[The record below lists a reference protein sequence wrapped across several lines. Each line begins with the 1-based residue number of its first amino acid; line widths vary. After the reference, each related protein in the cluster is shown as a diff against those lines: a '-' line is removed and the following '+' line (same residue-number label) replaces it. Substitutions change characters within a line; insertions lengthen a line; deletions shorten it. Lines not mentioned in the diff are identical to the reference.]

1 MAKTKATQQIV
12 SPEVINMIRDIDRS
26 LFDKR
31 EELHLDLF
39 HMSYYTGGMSLT
51 NLASLEWFDIDDGD
65 ILECTRFLYPLCD
78 GIEFDHRHMGILNKY
93 ALTDTDD
100 DGFIFPVDDT
110 IKTSVKGWKNR
121 INAIAS
127 EINKT
132 LQKAVSILGLDV
144 KVTFRSARYS
154 YLLLCAQ
161 EGISFPEALKFA
173 GGYAIRAY
181 DYYEN
186 RIQPYFTVLKQ
197 VSNALHYSSAETNRK
212 LVN

>member
-1 MAKTKATQQIV
+1 MAKTKVTQQIV
-12 SPEVINMIRDIDRS
+12 SPEVINKIRDIDPG
-26 LFDKR
+26 LFDER

-39 HMSYYTGGMSLT
+39 LMSYYTGGISLT
-51 NLASLEWFDIDDGD
+51 DLATLEWCDIDDGVMD
-65 ILECTRFLYPLCD
+65 CTGFLYPECA
-78 GIEFDHRHMGILNKY
+78 GIKLDHRHMSILNKY
-93 ALTDTDD
+93 ALTDD
-100 DGFIFPVDDT
+100 DGFIFPVGDAV
-110 IKTSVKGWKNR
+110 KTSVKGWANF
-121 INAIAS
+121 INAVAS

-132 LQKAVSILGLDV
+132 LKKAVDILGLDV

-173 GGYAIRAY
+173 GGYAIRPY

-186 RIQPYFTVLKQ
+186 ITQSKLPMMKQ
-197 VSNALHYSSAETNRK
+197 RSNAFGFMKTNRE

>member
-12 SPEVINMIRDIDRS
+12 FPEVINKIRDIDRG
-26 LFDKR
+26 LFDER

-39 HMSYYTGGMSLT
+39 LISYYTGGISLT
-51 NLASLEWFDIDDGD
+51 DLATLEWCDIDDGVLD
-65 ILECTRFLYPLCD
+65 CTGFLYPECA
-78 GIEFDHRHMGILNKY
+78 GIRLDHRHMSILNKY
-93 ALTDTDD
+93 ALTDD
-100 DGFIFPVDDT
+100 DGFIFPVGDAV
-110 IKTSVKGWKNR
+110 KTSVKGWANF
-121 INAIAS
+121 INAVAS

-132 LQKAVSILGLDV
+132 LKKAVDILGLDV

-161 EGISFPEALKFA
+161 EGVSFPEALEFA
-173 GGYAIRAY
+173 GGYAIRPY

-186 RIQPYFTVLKQ
+186 RTQSKFPMIKQ
-197 VSNALHYSSAETNRK
+197 RSNAFGFMKTNRE